1 LPVKCSK
8 LNNGCA
14 ALDRSLRVK
23 VCRKGAMSLFLPIL
37 FYSAVAG
44 TVTSAIYCGMVLV
57 GAVRFARRK
66 RREEKTPVE
75 FCPPVSVLK
84 PLHGTDPDLE
94 ENLKRFFQL
103 DYPEYELLFCAR
115 HTADPGLQMAQRIAA
130 DHPHVRARFLTCG
143 EPRFPNA
150 KMWSMAALCESAA
163 YETLVTSDADARVTP
178 DYLRRCVREL
188 AEPKRELA
196 SCLYVGRTSGGLAA
210 QLDAVGKSVEM
221 SGGIFVADMVEGG
234 TRFALGVSMILRRE
248 AFRKAGGYED
258 LGQYYAED
266 FVLGQ
271 RIAEQGGGVRMAN
284 YVVRLMVLPQGL
296 RASFRDQLRW
306 MKSTRR
312 SRPAGHLGTGLTY
325 AVPFGLLGLAWGLL
339 AGHPGLGLLWLLG
352 TCVNRWVMAAVVLW
366 ALQDERPGKPTL
378 IYPLRDLLGF
388 AVWVA
393 SYLGDTMQYHGGA
406 YSLGA
411 GGRFEAVERKA
422 KAEPG
427 GKLPDAPARGK

>member
-1 LPVKCSK
+1 
-8 LNNGCA
+8 
-14 ALDRSLRVK
+14 
-23 VCRKGAMSLFLPIL
+23 MSLLLRIV
-37 FYSAVAG
+37 FYSALAG

-57 GAVRFARRK
+57 GALRFARRK
-66 RREEKTPVE
+66 RREEETSVD
-75 FCPPVSVLK
+75 FLPPVSVLK
-84 PLHGTDPDLE
+84 PLHGTEPDLE
-94 ENLKRFFQL
+94 ENLKRFFEL

-115 HTADPGLQMAQRIAA
+115 SASDAGLQMAQRVAA
-130 DHPHVRARFLTCG
+130 GYPDIRARFLTCG

-150 KMWSMAALCESAA
+150 KMWSMATLSEAA
-163 YETLVTSDADARVTP
+163 TYETLVTSDADARVTR

-188 AEPKRELA
+188 ADPKSELA

-221 SGGIFVADMVEGG
+221 SGGIFVADMIEGG
-234 TRFALGVSMILRRE
+234 THFALGVSMVLRRD
-248 AFRKAGGYED
+248 AFEKAGGYED

-266 FVLGQ
+266 FVLGN
-271 RIAEQGGGVRMAN
+271 RLAEQGFGVRMAN

-325 AVPFGLLGLAWGLL
+325 AVPFGLLGLVWGLL
-339 AGHPGLGLLWLLG
+339 AGHPALGLLWLLAS
-352 TCVNRWVMAAVVLW
+352 CLNRWVMAAVVLW
-366 ALQDERPGKPTL
+366 ALQDEQAGKPTL

-393 SYLGDTMQYHGGA
+393 SYMGDTMQYHGGA
-406 YSLGA
+406 YSLGV
-411 GGRFEAVERKA
+411 GGRFEPVEQKA
-422 KAEPG
+422 KPGVPG
-427 GKLPDAPARGK
+427 GKLPDAPVRGK

>member
-1 LPVKCSK
+1 MSFF
-8 LNNGCA
+8 
-14 ALDRSLRVK
+14 LR
-23 VCRKGAMSLFLPIL
+23 IL
-37 FYSAVAG
+37 FYSALAG
-44 TVTSAIYCGMVLV
+44 TVTSTIYCGMVLV

-66 RREEKTPVE
+66 RREERTPE
-75 FCPPVSVLK
+75 DFLPPVSVLK
-84 PLHGTDPDLE
+84 PLHGTEPDLE
-94 ENLKRFFQL
+94 DNLKRFFDL

-115 HTADPGLQMAQRIAA
+115 HADDAGLQMAQRIAA
-130 DHPHVRARFLTCG
+130 GYPHVRARFLTCG

-150 KMWSMAALCESAA
+150 KMWSMAALSEAAA
-163 YETLVTSDADARVTP
+163 YETLVTSDADARVSR

-188 AEPKRELA
+188 VDPQRELA
-196 SCLYVGRTSGGLAA
+196 SCLYVGRTTGGMAA

-221 SGGIFVADMVEGG
+221 SGGIFVADMLEGG
-234 TRFALGVSMILRRE
+234 THFALGVSMILRRE
-248 AFRKAGGYED
+248 AFRLAGGYED

-271 RIAEQGGGVRMAN
+271 RLAAKGHGVRMAN

-296 RASFRDQLRW
+296 RSSFRDQLRW

-325 AVPFGLLGLAWGLL
+325 AVPFGLLGLAWGIL
-339 AGHPGLGLLWLLG
+339 AGHPALGLLWLLA

-366 ALQDERPGKPTL
+366 ALEDEQAGKPTL

-393 SYLGDTMQYHGGA
+393 SYMGDTMQYHGGA
-406 YSLGA
+406 YSLGV
-411 GGRFEAVERKA
+411 GGRFEPVERKA
-422 KAEPG
+422 KPGSGANLPG
-427 GKLPDAPARGK
+427 GKLPDAPVRGK